1 MWIYKNLEKSIQ
13 LKKLKKNR
21 LIQKRVGR
29 RNHKTKSHL
38 NELENKGTIEDQ
50 ENLLINS
57 IQKKTGINKQ
67 YEKFLKGTYQQ
78 IQ

>member
-29 RNHKTKSHL
+29 RNHKTKPNL

-57 IQKKTGINKQ
+57 IQKKISINKQ
-67 YEKFLKGTYQQ
+67 YEKFLKGIYQQ
-78 IQ
+78 I